1 MKYIQRAKFRA
12 TPEESKTGVDRILTF
27 EYMGSSEFEYG
38 LNKSVKFIR
47 ANFDRY
53 LLTMIEVN
61 KQMVHVFALK
71 GQLQNAIDDVRKD
84 ALDKL
89 QAKERTNFSKALS
102 HNCDTNLW
110 WNIYDHYL
118 YFTVSD
124 FLMEQKLFEALRPVE
139 VKKKPFWK
147 FW

>member
-27 EYMGSSEFEYG
+27 EYMGSSEFEYD
-38 LNKSVKFIR
+38 LNKSVKFTR

>member
-27 EYMGSSEFEYG
+27 EYMGSSEFEYD

-61 KQMVHVFALK
+61 KQIVHVFALE
-71 GQLQNAIDDVRKD
+71 GQLQKAIDDVRKD

-89 QAKERTNFSKALS
+89 QAKERTNFSKALA

-124 FLMEQKLFEALRPVE
+124 FLMEQKLFDAFRPVE